1 MEKIDRPRVFISYAW
16 GTQEYQMKVLAFAT
30 ALTNDGIEV
39 LLDKWEI
46 SAGNDMNNFM
56 EKSVTDPAVTHVLIL
71 LDENYANKAN
81 KRAGGVGTETQII
94 SQQVYSSVEQTKFIP
109 IVFERNSNGDV
120 CKPAYLQSRYH
131 FDLSQESNYDTEYKK
146 LVKTLFGVEIYQKPE
161 VGIRPS
167 WVDEKITVSPRVL
180 SAYDSLKENKP
191 DSVRQEQI
199 ISYLGEIENSI
210 VAYADTTY
218 SGRLQIDQYID
229 AYAANREIRKKFL
242 LLITKSVYCPNRAE
256 ALGDFFESAHNRLDN
271 INSSGQ
277 ELSNI
282 FIHEL
287 FIYTIAGLIKRK
299 NYTDAGY
306 LLGRTYFPASPSFN
320 QSLGTSYYL
329 FYSGSSHTNLDQA
342 VKKRDDKNYYSGTAQ
357 YWISTLD
364 VDYCTKEDFTAADAI
379 CYNYSIYGNGYLD
392 HWAWF
397 PVTYVYAN
405 EYDNF
410 FTRLAKQLSS
420 KEKLTKI
427 LPLFNYD
434 TIEDFIAKCTDVEK
448 AMSQGQFQRYR
459 YNSAFVSAPLLSGAI
474 KSSELGTL
482 R

>member
-1 MEKIDRPRVFISYAW
+1 MDKIDHPKVFISYAW
-16 GTQEYQMKVLAFAT
+16 GTHEYQMKVLAFAT
-30 ALTNDGIEV
+30 SLINDGIEV

-56 EKSVTDPAVTHVLIL
+56 EKSVTDPSVTNVLIL

-81 KRAGGVGTETQII
+81 KRTGGVGTETQII
-94 SQQVYSSVEQTKFIP
+94 SQQVYASVEQTKFIP
-109 IVFERNSNGDV
+109 IVFERNSNGEV

-131 FDLSQESNYDTEYKK
+131 FDLSQESNYDTEYKN
-146 LVKTLFGVEIYQKPE
+146 LVRALFGIETYQKPE

-167 WVDEKITVSPRVL
+167 WVDEQVMVSPRII

-191 DSVRQEQI
+191 ESVKQEQL
-199 ISYLGEIENSI
+199 ISYLGEIEDSI
-210 VAYADTTY
+210 VAYANTPY
-218 SGRLQIDQYID
+218 SGGLQFDQYID
-229 AYAANREIRKKFL
+229 AYAANRDIRKKYL
-242 LLITKSVYCPNRAE
+242 LLLTKSIYCANRAE
-256 ALGDFFESAHNRLDN
+256 IIGDFLETVHNRLEN
-271 INSSGQ
+271 ISSLGY

-282 FIHEL
+282 FLHEL
-287 FIYTIAGLIKRK
+287 FIYTIAGFIKRK
-299 NYTDAGY
+299 SYIEAGY
-306 LLGRTYFPASPSFN
+306 LLGRTYFPSRASFD
-320 QSLGTSYYL
+320 GTTGKSYSL
-329 FYSGSSHTNLDQA
+329 FYSGSSHTNLDNA

-364 VDYCTKEDFTAADAI
+364 VEYCTKEDFTAADAI

-410 FTRLAKQLSS
+410 ITRLAKQLSS

-427 LPLFNYD
+427 ISLFNYD
-434 TIEDFIAKCTDVEK
+434 TVESFIEKCTEVEK
-448 AMSQGQFQRYR
+448 AMSQGKYRDYR
-459 YNSAFVSAPLLSGAI
+459 YSSAFESAPVISGAI